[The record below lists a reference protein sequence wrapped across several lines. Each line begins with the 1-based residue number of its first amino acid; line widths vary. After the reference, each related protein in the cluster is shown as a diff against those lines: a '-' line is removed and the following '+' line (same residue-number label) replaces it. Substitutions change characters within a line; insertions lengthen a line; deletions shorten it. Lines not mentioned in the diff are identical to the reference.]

1 MSEKEIK
8 KVINDFKNQV
18 TQLSGFVSELNESNS
33 FDDIE
38 NILEEISEVN
48 SRTLYLLS
56 LS

>member
-1 MSEKEIK
+1 M
-8 KVINDFKNQV
+8 INEFKNQV

-48 SRTLYLLS
+48 SSTLYLLS